1 MPGKRTAAVIAA
13 DAIPVVDD
21 FPPMVPLTPGELGVI
36 ETYLAA
42 LIDDVVRP
50 GRSAEVPKP
59 LQNPAPSG
67 PLERD

>member
-21 FPPMVPLTPGELGVI
+21 FPPIVPLTPGELGVI

-42 LIDDVVRP
+42 VIDDLVRP
-50 GRSAEVPKP
+50 GGSAEASKL
-59 LQNPAPSG
+59 LQDPG
-67 PLERD
+67 PERASRT